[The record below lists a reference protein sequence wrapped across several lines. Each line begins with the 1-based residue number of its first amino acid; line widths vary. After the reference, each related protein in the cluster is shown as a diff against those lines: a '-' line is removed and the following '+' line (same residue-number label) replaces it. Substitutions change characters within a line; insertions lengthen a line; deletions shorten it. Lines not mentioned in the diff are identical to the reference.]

1 MEERYSSYCQN
12 IDDIQQFE
20 KNDYENETPVGGFR
34 RPAQANCHKLM
45 INAESCAGFW
55 LVVYTNINDI
65 KNMCL
70 WSDFTTK

>member
-34 RPAQANCHKLM
+34 RPAKANCHKLM
-45 INAESCAGFW
+45 MNAESCNGFW
-55 LVVYTNINDI
+55 YVN
-65 KNMCL
+65 
-70 WSDFTTK
+70 